1 MQEENHPKW
10 KEPHIGDTPIF
21 HWTMIMGG
29 RVYFTWIL
37 DIDGIGVGKTFHR
50 RMILDISWRW
60 DNCVI
65 LGWSLSGKKTLGHW
79 QQPLPQ
85 CFPVDKNR
93 YENKLDLVINYEDS
107 LSYGSICM
115 CNMCKYIPYL
125 EDPPR
130 TCKWLVPPTYKPW
143 SSAIWKGNHPIYG
156 TYDHHGYIP
165 LTSPGMILQVV
176 FQMPDQVWSFG

>member
-1 MQEENHPKW
+1 MKGNSYWRYTHFPLNHDYGRK
-10 KEPHIGDTPIF
+10 GIF
-21 HWTMIMGG
+21 YMN
-29 RVYFTWIL
+29 TWYWWYRCRYC
-37 DIDGIGVGKTFHR
+37 KTFHR

-65 LGWSLSGKKTLGHW
+65 LGWSLSGQKTLGHW

-115 CNMCKYIPYL
+115 CKICKYIPYL
-125 EDPPR
+125 EDHPR
-130 TCKWLVPPTYKPW
+130 YHKWLYTPYLQAMKSGHLEGESPHLWDLRSPW
-143 SSAIWKGNHPIYG
+143 SKNH
-156 TYDHHGYIP
+156 
-165 LTSPGMILQVV
+165 LQVLG
-176 FQMPDQVWSFG
+176 WSSK